1 MLEQKKRELGRFLS
15 FINVL
20 SHRPIRSDEI
30 LANSKFLMEF
40 IKTMDKVHYESMIQ
54 IIWCSASRTDRM

>member
-1 MLEQKKRELGRFLS
+1 MLDIKKRKLGSLLS

-30 LANSKFLMEF
+30 LANCKFLMEF
-40 IKTMDKVHYESMIQ
+40 IKTMDKVHYDSM
-54 IIWCSASRTDRM
+54 TG